1 MENKKDMN
9 IVLAVVVCLVLVGIL
24 IFISI
29 NNKVNM
35 ASNNV
40 VNNAPVNTV
49 TATGDIAKAGDVVSM
64 NYTGRLE
71 NGTVFDASK
80 LHDAPLQFEAGSGQM
95 IKGFDDAVLGMKVG
109 EEKEV
114 TLQPAEAYGQI
125 NPSLLKK
132 VPQSQLPLGQ
142 KIEKGMVLDIGLPT
156 GQKIPARVVEVTLND
171 ITIDLNHPLAGKVL
185 KFKIK
190 VVAIQGSTS
199 V

>member
-1 MENKKDMN
+1 M
-9 IVLAVVVCLVLVGIL
+9 VVQKVKQGDL
-24 IFISI
+24 I
-29 NNKVNM
+29 KVEYE
-35 ASNNV
+35 
-40 VNNAPVNTV
+40 
-49 TATGDIAKAGDVVSM
+49 GK
-64 NYTGRLE
+64 LE

-114 TLQPAEAYGQI
+114 TLETAEAYGQI
-125 NPSLLKK
+125 NTSLLKK

>member
-1 MENKKDMN
+1 M
-9 IVLAVVVCLVLVGIL
+9 VVQKVKQGDL
-24 IFISI
+24 I
-29 NNKVNM
+29 KVEYE
-35 ASNNV
+35 
-40 VNNAPVNTV
+40 
-49 TATGDIAKAGDVVSM
+49 GK
-64 NYTGRLE
+64 LE

>member
-1 MENKKDMN
+1 M
-9 IVLAVVVCLVLVGIL
+9 VVQKVKQGDL
-24 IFISI
+24 I
-29 NNKVNM
+29 KVEYE
-35 ASNNV
+35 
-40 VNNAPVNTV
+40 
-49 TATGDIAKAGDVVSM
+49 GK
-64 NYTGRLE
+64 LE

-190 VVAIQGSTS
+190 VVAIQGSAS

>member
-1 MENKKDMN
+1 M
-9 IVLAVVVCLVLVGIL
+9 VVQKVKQGDL
-24 IFISI
+24 I
-29 NNKVNM
+29 KVEYE
-35 ASNNV
+35 
-40 VNNAPVNTV
+40 
-49 TATGDIAKAGDVVSM
+49 GK
-64 NYTGRLE
+64 LE

-95 IKGFDDAVLGMKVG
+95 IKGFDDAVLGMKEG
-109 EEKEV
+109 EEKEE